1 MGFRQNSAKRFTGY
15 QYKDQSTS
23 NRASALA
30 LAGAGA
36 QVIAVARTEDDLK
49 ARGDGALSEYSA
61 KFDNW
66 SPIKFRLTREEIDAC
81 YEQVTEQ
88 NIEDIKFAQA
98 QIRNFAEIQ
107 KSALTDVE
115 EETFPGVILGHKNIP
130 VNSVGC
136 YVPGGK
142 YPMVASAHMSVVTA
156 KVAGVK
162 RIISCAPPYNGV
174 PSAALIVA
182 PAMAGAAAIYCL
194 GGVQAMGAMALGTE
208 EIRPVDMLVG
218 PGNAYVA
225 EAKRQLFGR
234 VGIDLLAGP
243 TETLIIA
250 DDTVDGELCA
260 VEYWKEDVLEDGLY
274 QRIEAL
280 DKLDIFVACAGSNK
294 PLPITELSLSDI
306 NWLLDLNVRAIFR
319 GAQSAARA
327 MLKNEFGS
335 IVFMSSQM
343 GHIGAPNR
351 TLYCTTKHAVEG
363 LTKALA
369 VELAPKGIRVNS
381 VAPTFIDTPMTRPMF
396 ENKEFKQTVL
406 NNIAMGHLGT
416 LEDVASAVVFL
427 ASSKAAM
434 ITGDSLKVDGGWTAW

>member
-1 MGFRQNSAKRFTGY
+1 MTEEVNVKQVTAASDFSGQVALVTGAG
-15 QYKDQSTS
+15 KGLG
-23 NRASALA
+23 RASALA

-36 QVIAVARTEDDLK
+36 RVIAVARTEDDLK
-49 ARGDGALSEYSA
+49 ELQS
-61 KFDNW
+61 
-66 SPIKFRLTREEIDAC
+66 
-81 YEQVTEQ
+81 
-88 NIEDIKFAQA
+88 
-98 QIRNFAEIQ
+98 
-107 KSALTDVE
+107 
-115 EETFPGVILGHKNIP
+115 H
-130 VNSVGC
+130 
-136 YVPGGK
+136 
-142 YPMVASAHMSVVTA
+142 YPEH
-156 KVAGVK
+156 
-162 RIISCAPPYNGV
+162 
-174 PSAALIVA
+174 
-182 PAMAGAAAIYCL
+182 
-194 GGVQAMGAMALGTE
+194 
-208 EIRPVDMLVG
+208 
-218 PGNAYVA
+218 
-225 EAKRQLFGR
+225 
-234 VGIDLLAGP
+234 
-243 TETLIIA
+243 
-250 DDTVDGELCA
+250 
-260 VEYWKEDVLEDGLY
+260 VEYWKEDVLEDSLY

-306 NWLLDLNVRAIFR
+306 SWLLDLNVRAIFR

-363 LTKALA
+363 LTKSLA

>member
-1 MGFRQNSAKRFTGY
+1 MTEEVNVRQVTAASDFSGQVALVTGAG
-15 QYKDQSTS
+15 KGLG
-23 NRASALA
+23 RASALA

-36 QVIAVARTEDDLK
+36 KVIAVARTEDDLK
-49 ARGDGALSEYSA
+49 EL
-61 KFDNW
+61 
-66 SPIKFRLTREEIDAC
+66 
-81 YEQVTEQ
+81 
-88 NIEDIKFAQA
+88 QA
-98 QIRNFAEIQ
+98 
-107 KSALTDVE
+107 
-115 EETFPGVILGHKNIP
+115 H
-130 VNSVGC
+130 
-136 YVPGGK
+136 
-142 YPMVASAHMSVVTA
+142 YPE
-156 KVAGVK
+156 
-162 RIISCAPPYNGV
+162 R
-174 PSAALIVA
+174 
-182 PAMAGAAAIYCL
+182 
-194 GGVQAMGAMALGTE
+194 
-208 EIRPVDMLVG
+208 
-218 PGNAYVA
+218 
-225 EAKRQLFGR
+225 
-234 VGIDLLAGP
+234 
-243 TETLIIA
+243 
-250 DDTVDGELCA
+250 

-327 MLKNEFGS
+327 MLKNKFGS

-396 ENKEFKQTVL
+396 ENKEFKHTVL

>member
-1 MGFRQNSAKRFTGY
+1 MTQEVNVRQVTAASDFSGQVALVTGAG
-15 QYKDQSTS
+15 KGLG
-23 NRASALA
+23 RASALA
-30 LAGAGA
+30 LAEAGA

-49 ARGDGALSEYSA
+49 ELQSY
-61 KFDNW
+61 
-66 SPIKFRLTREEIDAC
+66 
-81 YEQVTEQ
+81 
-88 NIEDIKFAQA
+88 
-98 QIRNFAEIQ
+98 
-107 KSALTDVE
+107 
-115 EETFPGVILGHKNIP
+115 
-130 VNSVGC
+130 
-136 YVPGGK
+136 
-142 YPMVASAHMSVVTA
+142 YPE
-156 KVAGVK
+156 
-162 RIISCAPPYNGV
+162 R
-174 PSAALIVA
+174 
-182 PAMAGAAAIYCL
+182 
-194 GGVQAMGAMALGTE
+194 
-208 EIRPVDMLVG
+208 
-218 PGNAYVA
+218 
-225 EAKRQLFGR
+225 
-234 VGIDLLAGP
+234 
-243 TETLIIA
+243 
-250 DDTVDGELCA
+250 
-260 VEYWKEDVLEDGLY
+260 VEYWTEDVLEDGLY

-280 DKLDIFVACAGSNK
+280 DKLDVFVACAGSNK

-396 ENKEFKQTVL
+396 ENKEFKKTVL

>member
-1 MGFRQNSAKRFTGY
+1 MTEEVNVRQVTAASDFSGQVALVTGAG
-15 QYKDQSTS
+15 KGLG
-23 NRASALA
+23 RASALA

-36 QVIAVARTEDDLK
+36 Q
-49 ARGDGALSEYSA
+49 SY
-61 KFDNW
+61 
-66 SPIKFRLTREEIDAC
+66 
-81 YEQVTEQ
+81 
-88 NIEDIKFAQA
+88 
-98 QIRNFAEIQ
+98 
-107 KSALTDVE
+107 
-115 EETFPGVILGHKNIP
+115 
-130 VNSVGC
+130 
-136 YVPGGK
+136 
-142 YPMVASAHMSVVTA
+142 YPE
-156 KVAGVK
+156 
-162 RIISCAPPYNGV
+162 R
-174 PSAALIVA
+174 
-182 PAMAGAAAIYCL
+182 
-194 GGVQAMGAMALGTE
+194 
-208 EIRPVDMLVG
+208 
-218 PGNAYVA
+218 
-225 EAKRQLFGR
+225 
-234 VGIDLLAGP
+234 
-243 TETLIIA
+243 
-250 DDTVDGELCA
+250 

-280 DKLDIFVACAGSNK
+280 DKLDVFVACAGSNK

-343 GHIGAPNR
+343 GHVGAPNR

>member
-1 MGFRQNSAKRFTGY
+1 MTQEVNVRQVTAASDFSGQVALVTGAG
-15 QYKDQSTS
+15 KGLG
-23 NRASALA
+23 RASALA

-49 ARGDGALSEYSA
+49 ELQSY
-61 KFDNW
+61 
-66 SPIKFRLTREEIDAC
+66 
-81 YEQVTEQ
+81 
-88 NIEDIKFAQA
+88 
-98 QIRNFAEIQ
+98 
-107 KSALTDVE
+107 
-115 EETFPGVILGHKNIP
+115 
-130 VNSVGC
+130 
-136 YVPGGK
+136 
-142 YPMVASAHMSVVTA
+142 YPE
-156 KVAGVK
+156 
-162 RIISCAPPYNGV
+162 R
-174 PSAALIVA
+174 
-182 PAMAGAAAIYCL
+182 
-194 GGVQAMGAMALGTE
+194 
-208 EIRPVDMLVG
+208 
-218 PGNAYVA
+218 
-225 EAKRQLFGR
+225 
-234 VGIDLLAGP
+234 
-243 TETLIIA
+243 
-250 DDTVDGELCA
+250 

-396 ENKEFKQTVL
+396 ENKGFKQTVL

>member
-1 MGFRQNSAKRFTGY
+1 MTEEVNVRQVTAASDFSGQVALVTGAG
-15 QYKDQSTS
+15 KGLG
-23 NRASALA
+23 RASALA

-49 ARGDGALSEYSA
+49 ELQSY
-61 KFDNW
+61 
-66 SPIKFRLTREEIDAC
+66 
-81 YEQVTEQ
+81 
-88 NIEDIKFAQA
+88 
-98 QIRNFAEIQ
+98 
-107 KSALTDVE
+107 
-115 EETFPGVILGHKNIP
+115 
-130 VNSVGC
+130 
-136 YVPGGK
+136 
-142 YPMVASAHMSVVTA
+142 YPE
-156 KVAGVK
+156 
-162 RIISCAPPYNGV
+162 R
-174 PSAALIVA
+174 
-182 PAMAGAAAIYCL
+182 
-194 GGVQAMGAMALGTE
+194 
-208 EIRPVDMLVG
+208 
-218 PGNAYVA
+218 
-225 EAKRQLFGR
+225 
-234 VGIDLLAGP
+234 
-243 TETLIIA
+243 
-250 DDTVDGELCA
+250 

-406 NNIAMGHLGT
+406 NNIAMGYLGT

>member
-1 MGFRQNSAKRFTGY
+1 MTEEVNVRQVTAASDFSGQVALVTGAG
-15 QYKDQSTS
+15 KGLG
-23 NRASALA
+23 RASALA

-49 ARGDGALSEYSA
+49 ELQSY
-61 KFDNW
+61 
-66 SPIKFRLTREEIDAC
+66 
-81 YEQVTEQ
+81 
-88 NIEDIKFAQA
+88 
-98 QIRNFAEIQ
+98 
-107 KSALTDVE
+107 
-115 EETFPGVILGHKNIP
+115 
-130 VNSVGC
+130 
-136 YVPGGK
+136 
-142 YPMVASAHMSVVTA
+142 YPE
-156 KVAGVK
+156 
-162 RIISCAPPYNGV
+162 R
-174 PSAALIVA
+174 
-182 PAMAGAAAIYCL
+182 
-194 GGVQAMGAMALGTE
+194 
-208 EIRPVDMLVG
+208 
-218 PGNAYVA
+218 
-225 EAKRQLFGR
+225 
-234 VGIDLLAGP
+234 
-243 TETLIIA
+243 
-250 DDTVDGELCA
+250 

-306 NWLLDLNVRAIFR
+306 SWLLDLNVRAIFR

-327 MLKNEFGS
+327 MLKNKFGS

-396 ENKEFKQTVL
+396 ENKEFKQAVL

>member
-1 MGFRQNSAKRFTGY
+1 MTEEVNVRQVTAASDFSGQVALVTGAG
-15 QYKDQSTS
+15 KGLG
-23 NRASALA
+23 RASALA
-30 LAGAGA
+30 LAEAGA
-36 QVIAVARTEDDLK
+36 LVIAVARTEDDLK
-49 ARGDGALSEYSA
+49 ELQS
-61 KFDNW
+61 F
-66 SPIKFRLTREEIDAC
+66 
-81 YEQVTEQ
+81 
-88 NIEDIKFAQA
+88 
-98 QIRNFAEIQ
+98 
-107 KSALTDVE
+107 
-115 EETFPGVILGHKNIP
+115 
-130 VNSVGC
+130 
-136 YVPGGK
+136 
-142 YPMVASAHMSVVTA
+142 YPE
-156 KVAGVK
+156 
-162 RIISCAPPYNGV
+162 R
-174 PSAALIVA
+174 
-182 PAMAGAAAIYCL
+182 
-194 GGVQAMGAMALGTE
+194 
-208 EIRPVDMLVG
+208 
-218 PGNAYVA
+218 
-225 EAKRQLFGR
+225 
-234 VGIDLLAGP
+234 
-243 TETLIIA
+243 
-250 DDTVDGELCA
+250 

-319 GAQSAARA
+319 GAQSAARV
-327 MLKNEFGS
+327 MLKNEFGA

-396 ENKEFKQTVL
+396 ENKEFMQTVL